1 MLPPEQRT
9 QPYRRYTYTLRTTMP
24 QNKYNQ
30 SRRLGST
37 DKGILYYFCIKQFR
51 FNTEKHPINKSRE
64 RCAASL
70 KAVVS
75 HQETQIIDGLANTLE
90 CDERQALRIC
100 IYEFIS
106 AGHPILDRDLEKCKS
121 GATEKGHESRNEKL
135 VLKLPSAEKRELQ
148 AVAKEVGLTDGELLR
163 LSFIWLRNQIR
174 IEDLAKLDN
183 SSRRSQKELFR
194 KWSSTHNGSPTR
206 LTNLRDA
213 SQEAWDEAEERA
225 FDRYL
230 EKEQQKKLRR
240 LYRAENTY
248 AENNEIDALIQLDMQ
263 RLDPFESEI
272 QQLLNEG
279 KIDDRE
285 AEIRRLMHHLCL
297 SRADAEEAL
306 DDDDDSGLT
315 SDELELMV
323 CLFLEEL
330 HQERINDWLDKH
342 YDGDWKSLGSSEV
355 ETLRANAEADMKAE
369 REKITIQIK
378 FRGRRLGDTLRQKT
392 PGERRLSRL
401 IGRYFNPLLQ
411 KPDKD

>member
-1 MLPPEQRT
+1 
-9 QPYRRYTYTLRTTMP
+9 MP

-30 SRRLGST
+30 SRRLGSA

-51 FNTEKHPINKSRE
+51 FNTEKHPINQSRE

-75 HQETQIIDGLANTLE
+75 HQETQIIEGLSNTLE
-90 CDERQALRIC
+90 CNERQALRIC

-106 AGHPILDRDLEKCKS
+106 AGCPVLDRDLERCRS

-135 VLKLPSAEKRELQ
+135 VLKLPSAEKKELQ
-148 AVAKEVGLTDGELLR
+148 AAAKEVGLTDGELLR

-194 KWSSTHNGSPTR
+194 KWSSAHDGAPTK
-206 LTNLRDA
+206 LTSLRDA

-230 EKEQQKKLRR
+230 EREQQKKLRR
-240 LYRAENTY
+240 LYKAENKY
-248 AENNEIDALIQLDMQ
+248 ADSNEIDALIQLGMQ

-279 KIDDRE
+279 KFDDRE

-297 SRADAEEAL
+297 SRIDAEAAL
-306 DDDDDSGLT
+306 DSEDDSDLT
-315 SDELELMV
+315 EDELELMIHL
-323 CLFLEEL
+323 LFEEL
-330 HQERINDWLDKH
+330 HQERISEWLDQNF
-342 YDGDWKSLGSSEV
+342 DGDWKPLDTA
-355 ETLRANAEADMKAE
+355 TLKKVRDKAEADMKAVE
-369 REKITIQIK
+369 QKPIQVRY
-378 FRGRRLGDTLRQKT
+378 RGRVLTDIPELKIPKNQK
-392 PGERRLSRL
+392 PFHG
-401 IGRYFNPLLQ
+401 IGTYFHPSYQ
-411 KPDKD
+411 KPDEH

>member
-1 MLPPEQRT
+1 MLLPKQRT
-9 QPYRRYTYTLRTTMP
+9 QPYRHYTYTLRTTMP

-30 SRRLGST
+30 SRRLGSA

-51 FNTEKHPINKSRE
+51 FNTERHPINQSRE

-75 HQETQIIDGLANTLE
+75 HQETQILEGLSNTLE
-90 CDERQALRIC
+90 CNERQALRIC
-100 IYEFIS
+100 IYEFLS
-106 AGHPILDRDLEKCKS
+106 AGHPILDRDLERSKS
-121 GATEKGHESRNEKL
+121 GASEKGHESRNEKL
-135 VLKLPSAEKRELQ
+135 VLKLPSSEKKAFQ

-183 SSRRSQKELFR
+183 SSRRCQKELFR
-194 KWSSTHNGSPTR
+194 KWSSTHDGSPSK

-230 EKEQQKKLRR
+230 EKEQHKKLRR
-240 LYRAENTY
+240 LYKAENKY
-248 AENNEIDALIQLDMQ
+248 ADNSQIDALIQLDMQ

-279 KIDDRE
+279 KIDDIE

-297 SRADAEEAL
+297 SRTDAEVAL
-306 DDDDDSGLT
+306 DSEDDSKPT
-315 SDELELMV
+315 DDEIELMLSL
-323 CLFLEEL
+323 LFEEL
-330 HQERINDWLDKH
+330 YQDRISDWLDQH
-342 YDGDWKSLGSSEV
+342 FDGDWQSLDPV
-355 ETLRANAEADMKAE
+355 TLKKERDKAEIEMKAVK
-369 REKITIQIK
+369 REPIQVR
-378 FRGRRLGDTLRQKT
+378 FRGRVLTDIPELKIPKNQK
-392 PGERRLSRL
+392 PFHG
-401 IGRYFNPLLQ
+401 IGTYFHASYQ
-411 KPDKD
+411 KPDEH